1 MNDLREQA
9 RHHWQGILG
18 SLGISGSL
26 KNKHQPCPCCGGK
39 DRFRFDDKDGYGTFI
54 CNQCGAGDGFKLIMN
69 LLHCDFKH
77 AASIVEGYLGTGW
90 KRPSHRPPPHKN
102 AREARKT
109 ARQASQAVKHL

>member
-9 RHHWQGILG
+9 RHHRQGILG
-18 SLGISGSL
+18 SLGIAGSL

-54 CNQCGAGDGFKLIMN
+54 CNQCGAGDGFRLVMN

-77 AASIVEGYLGTGW
+77 AASIVESYLGTGW
-90 KRPSHRPPPHKN
+90 VNRPSHRPNP
-102 AREARKT
+102 R
-109 ARQASQAVKHL
+109 